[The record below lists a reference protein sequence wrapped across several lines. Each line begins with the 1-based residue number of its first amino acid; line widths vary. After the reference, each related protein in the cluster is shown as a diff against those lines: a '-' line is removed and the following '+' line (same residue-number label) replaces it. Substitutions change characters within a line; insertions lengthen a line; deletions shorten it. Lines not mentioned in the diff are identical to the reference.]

1 MLCNA
6 VLWEGLGCHT
16 LELLA
21 AVITCASPEED
32 GTCEH
37 SVMDRGGTHEALP
50 LSEDS

>member
-21 AVITCASPEED
+21 AVITCASPVGPVNILSWTGE
-32 GTCEH
+32 GP
-37 SVMDRGGTHEALP
+37 HEAPP

>member
-1 MLCNA
+1 MVCNA

-16 LELLA
+16 LELLV
-21 AVITCASPEED
+21 AVITWASPAQD

-37 SVMDRGGTHEALP
+37 SVMDREGTHEAPP

>member
-21 AVITCASPEED
+21 AVITCASPAY

-37 SVMDRGGTHEALP
+37 SVMDRGGTHEAPL